1 MFKYYGISSGNYVV
15 VETDCF
21 YTGTGKRLRVGF
33 MHMEHPYFFGEGSRV
48 ERGDHVGYVGKTG
61 NASGYHLHLIV
72 FKRDEN
78 VNWVTD
84 SNRLN
89 PQRFFPGVPFTG
101 DTSVLLL
108 FCIVLA
114 RCETAEKHPED
125 SENVNSQTMDST
137 ENTTEPGLD
146 GIGGEGMGYMHY
158 EYDVGFYGVE
168 QQFEM
173 WLDSAG
179 FNDIGGGDPEKLN
192 IIAFIKDFNIPKE
205 DFKKANLVIGE
216 EYKVFSD
223 KQIEALYSDDKN
235 FLARM
240 HIFFFNDT
248 ATTEIYTPMWLADHS
263 MEKIRAVGITDEM
276 LWLKYAEWIESEK
289 LAVNSEICTKTK
301 ALLEAFD

>member
-1 MFKYYGISSGNYVV
+1 
-15 VETDCF
+15 
-21 YTGTGKRLRVGF
+21 

-137 ENTTEPGLD
+137 ENNLD
-146 GIGGEGMGYMHY
+146 WMESAARVWDIYIMNMMLVFMELNNNLKCGWIPRALMILAGE
-158 EYDVGFYGVE
+158 
-168 QQFEM
+168 
-173 WLDSAG
+173 
-179 FNDIGGGDPEKLN
+179 I
-192 IIAFIKDFNIPKE
+192 
-205 DFKKANLVIGE
+205 
-216 EYKVFSD
+216 
-223 KQIEALYSDDKN
+223 
-235 FLARM
+235 
-240 HIFFFNDT
+240 
-248 ATTEIYTPMWLADHS
+248 
-263 MEKIRAVGITDEM
+263 
-276 LWLKYAEWIESEK
+276 LKS
-289 LAVNSEICTKTK
+289 
-301 ALLEAFD
+301 